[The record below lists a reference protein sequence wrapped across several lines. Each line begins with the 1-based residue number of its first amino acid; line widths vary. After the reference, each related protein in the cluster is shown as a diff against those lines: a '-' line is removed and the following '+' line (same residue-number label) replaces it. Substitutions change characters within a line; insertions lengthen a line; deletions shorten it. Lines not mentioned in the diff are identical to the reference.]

1 MAQKLNGKRT
11 YVKKIKT
18 ACLWVL
24 FSWSL
29 FPRKQTYF
37 GGGKSVVEEEDQG
50 RQEKVKELGLKVDWR
65 IGAHYSRS
73 GLVPHSSHIRGLVL
87 IVVGG
92 SLRGGV

>member
-1 MAQKLNGKRT
+1 M
-11 YVKKIKT
+11 
-18 ACLWVL
+18 
-24 FSWSL
+24 
-29 FPRKQTYF
+29 
-37 GGGKSVVEEEDQG
+37 EEEDQG
-50 RQEKVKELGLKVDWR
+50 RQEKVKESGLKVDWR

>member
-1 MAQKLNGKRT
+1 MEREHTSNKSRQLVYGFCSAG
-11 YVKKIKT
+11 
-18 ACLWVL
+18 A
-24 FSWSL
+24 FSPGNKHIL
-29 FPRKQTYF
+29 
-37 GGGKSVVEEEDQG
+37 GGKSVVEEEDQG